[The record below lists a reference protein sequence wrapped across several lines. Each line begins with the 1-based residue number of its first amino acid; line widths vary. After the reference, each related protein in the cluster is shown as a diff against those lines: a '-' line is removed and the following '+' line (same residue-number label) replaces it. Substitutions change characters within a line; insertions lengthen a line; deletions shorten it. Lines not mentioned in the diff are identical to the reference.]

1 MKKYPWPQT
10 QPGESFFVPALDT
23 DKAVLE
29 GRQAAAH
36 YDVRGY
42 SYKVCVYKG
51 ILGVM
56 FRKPSARRTP
66 P

>member
-1 MKKYPWPQT
+1 M
-10 QPGESFFVPALDT
+10 PALDT

-56 FRKPSARRTP
+56 FKRRSRQAL
-66 P
+66 